1 MKRLMLV
8 DDSRVMRQLVR
19 RSVRQAGFKPAEVV
33 EAENGVDA
41 LQQLQRF
48 RPSLILS
55 DWNMPE
61 MGGLELLETLR
72 SDGNQV
78 PLGFVTSEGT
88 PAMRAAAMSKGAI
101 FLLTKPFTASDV
113 RYVLENAGFRA
124 DGNLRGPAKR
134 THIGHKPFG
143 PDLLKELLDHLVGQ
157 QTMIRPCPR
166 LPPSVRPAISMSW
179 IDDDDNL
186 LYGGLCELQLGA
198 AMGAALSMRPPSAVG
213 QLIASGQIAAELQPD
228 CREVFNVMS
237 RSFTDAGSVR
247 VRLADISFAPE
258 PPVEAV
264 VQLNRRAPAR
274 RDFKIAI
281 GRHGAGRLAILSTH
295 SGFLR
300 YT

>member
-1 MKRLMLV
+1 MKKLMLV

-33 EAENGVDA
+33 EAENGLDA
-41 LQQLQRF
+41 LRQLERF

-55 DWNMPE
+55 DWNMPG
-61 MGGLELLETLR
+61 MGGLELLEALR
-72 SDGNQV
+72 AKDDMT
-78 PLGFVTSEGT
+78 PLGFVTSEST
-88 PAMRAAAMSKGAI
+88 PAMRASAMGKGAL

-113 RYVLENAGFRA
+113 RYVLENAGFRPT
-124 DGNLRGPAKR
+124 GNLRGSAKR
-134 THIGHKPFG
+134 TQIGHKPFG
-143 PDLLKELLDHLVGQ
+143 PELVKELLDHLVGQ

-166 LPPSVRPAISMSW
+166 MPPSVRPAISMSW

-198 AMGAALSMRPPSAVG
+198 ALGAALSMRPASAVG
-213 QLIASGQIAAELQPD
+213 QLIASGKIAEDLQPD

-237 RSFTDAGSVR
+237 RTFTDAGSVR
-247 VRLADISFAPE
+247 VRLDEIVFSPA
-258 PPVEAV
+258 PPVESV
-264 VQLNRRAPAR
+264 VQLNRTAPAR

-281 GRHGAGRLAILSTH
+281 GRHGAGRLALLSTH
-295 SGFLR
+295 PGFIR